1 MVGNKWE
8 TTLFQASVAV
18 MSGLRKTCVRDDRVA
33 GNTQIRWVSQPELS
47 AAHAAYLVAI
57 RAQCNDQKTEQSLIQ
72 PVTEVNNRLFASA
85 VDVSQFW
92 RQYLLQVISDVPM
105 EPACSVAL
113 LSAGANEMQL
123 EQTTKIIVNRLSEA
137 RLAFNHRYP
146 KIAEQLDLRA
156 RPIRDRWETYG
167 PGLLN
172 QVGKQI
178 WGNSPPEDWWMPNVT
193 ALMVQPIRGGDGG
206 YDASS
211 SRLWLEAM
219 LTDVD
224 QRVPEVLRV
233 AWLVTAMAVEHYTRE
248 TAGDLRLM
256 RSWSLVSVP
265 LVLNAGIEMELLRCD
280 ELPICE
286 AMKLWRFGDEHLA
299 EIVSKWWALQG
310 NNAAPMPA
318 RLQCLDEML
327 PVSSS

>member
-1 MVGNKWE
+1 M
-8 TTLFQASVAV
+8 
-18 MSGLRKTCVRDDRVA
+18 RDDRLT
-33 GNTQIRWVSQPELS
+33 GRTKIRWVSHPELS
-47 AAHAAYLVAI
+47 AAHAAYLVAS
-57 RAQCNDQKTEQSLIQ
+57 RVQCNDQKTEQTQIQ

-92 RQYLLQVISDVPM
+92 QQYLLQILSDVPL
-105 EPACSVAL
+105 ERACGVAL
-113 LSAGANEMQL
+113 LSAGANEMQVD
-123 EQTTKIIVNRLSEA
+123 QTTKAIVNRMSDA

-156 RPIRDRWETYG
+156 RPLRERWETYG

-178 WGNSPPEDWWMPNVT
+178 WGDSPPEDWWMPNVT

-206 YDASS
+206 CDASS

-224 QRVPEVLRV
+224 PRVPEVLRV
-233 AWLVTAMAVEHYTRE
+233 AWLVTAMAIENYTRQ
-248 TAGDLRLM
+248 TSGDLRLM
-256 RSWSLVSVP
+256 RPWSLVSVP
-265 LVLNAGIEMELLRCD
+265 LVLKAGSEMELFRGD

-286 AMKLWRFGDEHLA
+286 AMKVWRFGDEQVA
-299 EIVSKWWALQG
+299 EIVSQWWTLQSDSS
-310 NNAAPMPA
+310 APMPA
-318 RLQCLDEML
+318 RLQRLDEML
-327 PVSSS
+327 PQGSPRVDVEDTV